1 MTTLTE
7 IELQND
13 KGATEKHCKK
23 DKKRDKWQQKD
34 AKKLTKKGRKI
45 GCCTEIQKGTKNP
58 QMPLTE
64 HSKMLQKYKF

>member
-7 IELQND
+7 IKLQND

-45 GCCTEIQKGTKNP
+45 GCCTEI
-58 QMPLTE
+58 
-64 HSKMLQKYKF
+64 